1 MRPARAPGR
10 APGRAGAALLV
21 CALLAGC
28 GGIPRSSEV
37 VGGARPADDPRTG
50 LLQVI
55 PERPARGASAVEVVR
70 GFLLAGASSDDDH
83 AVAREFLSAPVA
95 QTWRPDTATTLVET
109 TPELSLLAQDATG
122 ATVEVSARV
131 TAVVDEAGHY
141 AAQAPG
147 TPLRRQLHLVREGGQ
162 WRLTDPGD
170 GVVLTGLD
178 ASRTLRPFPVWFAT
192 PASPQAAQVPALLVP
207 DVRWFG
213 YDSSTATRIVRAL
226 LEGPAPWLA
235 PGVRT
240 GAPAGTR
247 LRVGT
252 VPVAAGTATV
262 ELTGA
267 ALDAGPDA
275 RGLLLAQLRASLTGL
290 PEVDEVRVTVG
301 GADLTRT
308 SEQDP
313 GPPVLPRAATAADA
327 RLVLLGE
334 RGLERWDRTGAR
346 EVTGTGPGLSPA
358 AAAHPAA
365 ALDGSAYA
373 VLTDAGRVLRVQ
385 QPGGPLQAAVT
396 GQGPLAPP
404 SVDRFGWAWTAP
416 AAPAAAPAAA
426 AAPLAVP
433 VARPDAPAVR
443 VQPPADGLAG
453 TVLRLRVS
461 RDGTRVLVVSQD
473 AAGATSVHVH
483 AVVRDGA
490 GAPLRLSGPGG
501 DLVPGAGTVLDA
513 AWLPDDEFVVLA
525 RPAGQADPVPLLAR
539 VSGPVAALPA
549 VPGAVSVAAG
559 WSERDVVVGT
569 ADGRLLARSGA
580 GWVPVA
586 EGRDPAYPG

>member
-1 MRPARAPGR
+1 MRAPRVPGRAPGR
-10 APGRAGAALLV
+10 ARGRAGAALLV

-28 GGIPRSSEV
+28 GGIPRSGDV
-37 VGGARPADDPRTG
+37 VSGARPADDPRTG

-55 PERPARGASAVEVVR
+55 PERPERGASAVEVVR

-95 QTWRPDTATTLVET
+95 QTWRPDTATTLVEA
-109 TPELSLLAQDATG
+109 TPELSLLAQDAAA

-131 TAVVDEAGHY
+131 TALVDGAGHY

-170 GVVLTGLD
+170 GVVLSGLD

-192 PASPQAAQVPALLVP
+192 AATPQAAQVPALLVA

-226 LEGPAPWLA
+226 LEGPSPWLA

-313 GPPVLPRAATAADA
+313 APPVLPRAAGVADA
-327 RLVLLGE
+327 RPVLLGAQ
-334 RGLERWDRTGAR
+334 GLERWDRTGAR

-385 QPGGPLQAAVT
+385 RPGGPLQAAVT

-404 SVDRFGWAWTAP
+404 SVDRFGWVWTAP
-416 AAPAAAPAAA
+416 AAPAAGPAADPVDPAA
-426 AAPLAVP
+426 AAPLVVP
-433 VARPDAPAVR
+433 AARPDAPAVR
-443 VQPPADGLAG
+443 VQPPAAGLAG

-461 RDGTRVLVVSQD
+461 RDGTRVLVVVQD

-483 AVVRDGA
+483 GVVRDAA
-490 GAPLRLSGPGG
+490 GAPLRLSAPGG

-525 RPAGQADPVPLLAR
+525 RPAGQTDPVPLLAR

-559 WSERDVVVGT
+559 WN
-569 ADGRLLARSGA
+569 
-580 GWVPVA
+580 
-586 EGRDPAYPG
+586 